1 MNNPILITQETV
13 LEFLTEYYSN
23 NYLTIEV
30 INYNKDIIIIKHNNE
45 ELTVNVAE
53 LDSYELDVKLIALL
67 LLSSFIRFVI
77 KLDYEFFIEGD
88 KNIYEIIDVVDTING
103 QLVNLEDDYMLIDVH
118 SKSIRTILE
127 NNKSLIIKNN
137 NSLLELKSIVDEA
150 YNINNMLRTAN
161 KHKRN
166 PRTTVGYQRR
176 MRKRL
181 DPAAAMKRSRAAKLR
196 WRKNRGKILRGMK
209 KFHKSAQGKRF
220 HKVLG
225 QVNSKMR

>member
-1 MNNPILITQETV
+1 MFI
-13 LEFLTEYYSN
+13 
-23 NYLTIEV
+23 
-30 INYNKDIIIIKHNNE
+30 
-45 ELTVNVAE
+45 
-53 LDSYELDVKLIALL
+53 
-67 LLSSFIRFVI
+67 SSS
-77 KLDYEFFIEGD
+77 
-88 KNIYEIIDVVDTING
+88 
-103 QLVNLEDDYMLIDVH
+103 Q
-118 SKSIRTILE
+118 
-127 NNKSLIIKNN
+127 
-137 NSLLELKSIVDEA
+137 
-150 YNINNMLRTAN
+150 
-161 KHKRN
+161 HKRN

>member
-103 QLVNLEDDYMLIDVH
+103 QLVNLEDDCMLIDVH

-137 NSLLELKSIVDEA
+137 NSLLELKSVVDEA
-150 YNINNMLRTAN
+150 YSINNMLRTAN